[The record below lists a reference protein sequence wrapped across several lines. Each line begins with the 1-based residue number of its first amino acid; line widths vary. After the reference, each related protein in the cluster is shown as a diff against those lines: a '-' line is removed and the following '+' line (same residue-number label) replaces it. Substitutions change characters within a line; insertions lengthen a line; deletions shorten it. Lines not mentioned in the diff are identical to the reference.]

1 MHSITPSRLALI
13 GAMALL
19 ALATP
24 AQAHG
29 VVGSGLTAG
38 FLHPLTGLDHL
49 VMLMAV
55 ATAAVNLGTA
65 LLAWAFGGALMGAL
79 LGGFGVSVPAAELL
93 AAVAIPA
100 VALILLRARRP
111 GDQPQSP
118 VAAMAAPVVALG
130 VAVHALLHGLEVP
143 SQGVALL
150 WWLGALTGSTLT
162 CGLTMLALRRL
173 PALRAVAP
181 SALLLVGGCLT
192 VAALLVPAHGLVG

>member
-1 MHSITPSRLALI
+1 
-13 GAMALL
+13 MA
-19 ALATP
+19 P
-24 AQAHG
+24 E
-29 VVGSGLTAG
+29 
-38 FLHPLTGLDHL
+38 
-49 VMLMAV
+49 
-55 ATAAVNLGTA
+55 
-65 LLAWAFGGALMGAL
+65 
-79 LGGFGVSVPAAELL
+79 VP
-93 AAVAIPA
+93 
-100 VALILLRARRP
+100 
-111 GDQPQSP
+111 
-118 VAAMAAPVVALG
+118 APVVALG

>member
-79 LGGFGVSVPAAELL
+79 LGGVGVSVPAAELL